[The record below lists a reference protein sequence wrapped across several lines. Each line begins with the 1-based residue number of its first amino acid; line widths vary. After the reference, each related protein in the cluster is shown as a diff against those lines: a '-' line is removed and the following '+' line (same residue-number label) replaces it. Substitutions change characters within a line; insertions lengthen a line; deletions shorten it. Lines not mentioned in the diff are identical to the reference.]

1 MAEKGRFWS
10 GGSLEPKRSFRWFAS
25 FGEGQNT
32 ISTYALRSFQKPS
45 FEVAVAEYLLI
56 NDVNYHPGVLSWNPI
71 EITITDIEAGKE
83 NNSKK
88 LFKMMRKAGYS
99 STKTSGPQSALEKKK
114 MVSQLGGDLYFNQID
129 AAGKVMEKWKIVNPF
144 ITNINFGQGNYSIEE
159 IMTIS
164 MTIRY
169 DYAEWSEGS

>member
-1 MAEKGRFWS
+1 
-10 GGSLEPKRSFRWFAS
+10 
-25 FGEGQNT
+25 
-32 ISTYALRSFQKPS
+32 
-45 FEVAVAEYLLI
+45 
-56 NDVNYHPGVLSWNPI
+56 
-71 EITITDIEAGKE
+71 
-83 NNSKK
+83 
-88 LFKMMRKAGYS
+88 MRKAGYS